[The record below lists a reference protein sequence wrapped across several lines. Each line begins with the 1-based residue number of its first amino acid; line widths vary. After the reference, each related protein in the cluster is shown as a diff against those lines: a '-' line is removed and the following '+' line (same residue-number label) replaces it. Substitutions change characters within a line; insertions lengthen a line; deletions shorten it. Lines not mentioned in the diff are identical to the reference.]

1 MSQSAKTAIG
11 GMTAALSVV
20 LMLPTVMGLWT
31 YALPAFA
38 GILVMFSVIEINKK
52 WATGIF
58 IAVSLLSLIL
68 LPNKEAAVFYLCFF
82 GNYPIIKCLLEGAKM
97 PRVLEY
103 IIKFAVFNAEVISAG
118 FIMIKLLGVPMAEFL
133 GIENESVFWAQYA
146 LPLTLAVGN
155 VTFILFD
162 RLLTMMVTIY
172 LVKWQKKFRK
182 MFPFK

>member
-38 GILVMFSVIEINKK
+38 GILIMFTIIELDKK

-58 IAVSLLSLIL
+58 VAVSLLSFIL

-82 GNYPIIKCLLEGAKM
+82 GNYPIIKGVLEGRKM

-103 IIKFAVFNAEVISAG
+103 IIKFVVFNAEILLAG
-118 FIMIKLLGVPMAEFL
+118 FIMVKIFGVPMAEFL
-133 GIENESVFWAQYA
+133 FSASVCFNIHSAIMSAISPYILFAFLYLSIAQGKSIYIKSFFST
-146 LPLTLAVGN
+146 LPSDILSLTL
-155 VTFILFD
+155 
-162 RLLTMMVTIY
+162 
-172 LVKWQKKFRK
+172 
-182 MFPFK
+182 

>member
-20 LMLPTVMGLWT
+20 LMLPSVMGLWT

-38 GILVMFSVIEINKK
+38 GILVMFTIIEIDKK
-52 WATGIF
+52 WASGIF
-58 IAVSLLSLIL
+58 VAVSLLSLML

-82 GNYPIIKCLLEGAKM
+82 GNYPIIKCLLEGKKI

-103 IIKFAVFNAEVISAG
+103 IIKFIVFNAEVLLAG
-118 FIMIKLLGVPMAEFL
+118 FIMVKVFGMPMAELL
-133 GIENESVFWAQYA
+133 GTEGEKAFWVEYA
-146 LPLTLAVGN
+146 LPIVLAVGN
-155 VTFILFD
+155 MTFLLFD
-162 RLLTMMVTIY
+162 KLLTMMVTIY
-172 LVKWQKKFRK
+172 LIKWQKKFRK

>member
-38 GILVMFSVIEINKK
+38 GILIMFTIIEIDKK
-52 WATGIF
+52 WGAGIF
-58 IAVSLLSLIL
+58 VAVSLLSLIL

-82 GNYPIIKCLLEGAKM
+82 GNYPVIKCLLEGAKI
-97 PRVLEY
+97 PRVIEY
-103 IIKFAVFNAEVISAG
+103 IIKFIVFNAEVLLAG
-118 FIMIKLLGVPMAEFL
+118 FIMVKVFGMPMAELL
-133 GIENESVFWAQYA
+133 GIEGETAFWAQYA
-146 LPLTLAVGN
+146 LPITLVMGN
-155 VTFILFD
+155 VTFLLFD
-162 RLLTMMVTIY
+162 KLLTMMVTLY
-172 LVKWQKKFRK
+172 LIKWQKKFRK

>member
-38 GILVMFSVIEINKK
+38 GILIMFTIVELDKK

-58 IAVSLLSLIL
+58 TAVSLLSLIL

-97 PRVLEY
+97 PRVPEY
-103 IIKFAVFNAEVISAG
+103 IIKFVVFNAEVLLAG
-118 FIMIKLLGVPMAEFL
+118 FIMVKVFGMPMAELL
-133 GIENESVFWAQYA
+133 GIEGETASWAQYA
-146 LPLTLAVGN
+146 LPITLAVGN

-162 RLLTMMVTIY
+162 RLLTMTVTIY
-172 LVKWQKKFRK
+172 LLKWQKRFRK

>member
-11 GMTAALSVV
+11 GITAALSVV

-38 GILVMFSVIEINKK
+38 GILIMFTIIELDKK
-52 WATGIF
+52 WAVGIF
-58 IAVSLLSLIL
+58 VAVSLLSLIL

-82 GNYPIIKCLLEGAKM
+82 GNYPIIKCLLESTKM

-103 IIKFAVFNAEVISAG
+103 IIKFIVFNAEVLLAG
-118 FIMIKLLGVPMAEFL
+118 FIMIKVFGVPMAEFL
-133 GIENESVFWAQYA
+133 GIEGEGAFWVQYA
-146 LPLTLAVGN
+146 LPITLVVGN
-155 VTFILFD
+155 ITFLLFD
-162 RLLTMMVTIY
+162 KLLTMMVTIY
-172 LVKWQKKFRK
+172 LFKWQKRFRK

>member
-38 GILVMFSVIEINKK
+38 GILIMFTIIELDKK
-52 WATGIF
+52 WAMGIF
-58 IAVSLLSLIL
+58 VAVSILSLIL

-82 GNYPIIKCLLEGAKM
+82 GNYPIIKCFLEGKKM
-97 PRVLEY
+97 PRALEY
-103 IIKFAVFNAEVISAG
+103 IIKFTVFNAEVLLAG
-118 FIMIKLLGVPMAEFL
+118 VIMVKVFGMPMAELL
-133 GIENESVFWAQYA
+133 GTEGETAFWVKYA
-146 LPLTLAVGN
+146 LPITLVVGN
-155 VTFILFD
+155 ITFLLFD
-162 RLLTMMVTIY
+162 KLLTMMVTIY
-172 LVKWQKKFRK
+172 LIKWQKRFRK

>member
-11 GMTAALSVV
+11 GITAALSVV

-38 GILVMFSVIEINKK
+38 GILIMFTIIELDKK
-52 WATGIF
+52 WAVGIF
-58 IAVSLLSLIL
+58 VAVSLLSLIL

-82 GNYPIIKCLLEGAKM
+82 GNYPIIKCLLESTKM

-103 IIKFAVFNAEVISAG
+103 IIKFIVFNAEILLAG
-118 FIMIKLLGVPMAEFL
+118 FIMIKIFGVPMTEFL
-133 GIENESVFWAQYA
+133 GIEGEGAFWVQYA
-146 LPLTLAVGN
+146 LPITLVVGN
-155 VTFILFD
+155 ITFLLFD
-162 RLLTMMVTIY
+162 KLLTMMVTIY
-172 LVKWQKKFRK
+172 LFKWQKRFRK